1 MQIIKNTTFLLTL
14 AVLVSACGST
24 KKIADQTMVEEVI
37 VEETTLPEMVVTA
50 EPEEI
55 SYALPT
61 YNESATRYFDL
72 LDTKLDI
79 KFDWTNQHVIGKANI
94 TSTPLFYPQSKMMLD
109 AVGFEIKE
117 VKVNN
122 RTATYDYD
130 GRDIT
135 INLDREYKRGE
146 KVNVYIDYIA
156 KPNEARRLLLTKDCF
171 LLIL

>member
-1 MQIIKNTTFLLTL
+1 MQQLKKLTFLF
-14 AVLVSACGST
+14 AVSLFVTACGST
-24 KKIADQTMVEEVI
+24 KKMADQTAVEEVI
-37 VEETTLPEMVVTA
+37 VEETTLPEMVVSA
-50 EPEEI
+50 ELEEKT
-55 SYALPT
+55 YELPN

-79 KFDWTNQHVIGKANI
+79 RFDWTNQYVIGKANI

-117 VKVNN
+117 IKVNN
-122 RTATYDYD
+122 TNATYDYD

-156 KPNEARRLLLTKDCF
+156 NF
-171 LLIL
+171 